1 MKKIVSSLL
10 LAALFWSG
18 CVEPTTEA
26 PTLQVTSVIKNWQD
40 ISEYP
45 QEEMII
51 SGQALLVQKNL
62 LFFFD
67 SENFRE
73 SIVVD
78 YNRLPWENREKIDA
92 FDLKLKPMKIKAIVN
107 KHLRNST
114 KPAVIAIEVIE

>member
-18 CVEPTTEA
+18 CVEPTPEA